1 MKISRASTLLSVAVG
16 VTIVLTGCSSSGS
29 DSSPSTPLA
38 SRDASARG
46 SHLCI
51 LNDTGK
57 TLPMVREFGPFATG
71 DHHPDPAGPLAPGAT
86 WCTHGYNSYTKQGR
100 LDVTAEILFTDDGSE
115 KSHWAASNIWSE
127 GASLVYDAESGD
139 AAFNYRF
146 TPAFS
151 TWEVDSTIPKRQPNH
166 EYHIRRLDDSEFFKE
181 WLVTVRR

>member
-1 MKISRASTLLSVAVG
+1 MRASRLGLVLSGVMLVSFLVG
-16 VTIVLTGCSSSGS
+16 CAT
-29 DSSPSTPLA
+29 SPSPSDTA
-38 SRDASARG
+38 SREASARG

-51 LNDTGK
+51 LNETGK

-151 TWEVDSTIPKRQPNH
+151 TWEADSTIPKRQPNH